1 MKNKLFFGSAL
12 TVLCGLVLP
21 PVCVPVL
28 AAPASETMTSRLPA
42 DLARADA
49 GTRIEVRGASAAP
62 AQMLLGND
70 SSASYA
76 LPAGTT
82 SMILSL
88 SKIEIVN
95 HFDFVNDAAEG
106 KVTVSVSSA
115 KLPFD
120 SSEWREVVGAQ
131 SFDGRQLI
139 PCDLGSV
146 EARYVKIDFTART
159 AGRIAGFNLFG
170 LSNRVSKVDSKGKFH
185 VSLTTPASANV
196 EASFVFDAAGPVAK
210 VVADLGAEKSLEH
223 LTCAYEAPAGSLEFY
238 LVDTLNDQ
246 ERVGLNYV
254 GEPSVLPVN
263 NDVSATGSASGLV
276 GSKAIYTVDTSEQ
289 PGGGK
294 VSADLS
300 GLKGRYLVAAFRPAA
315 RHRAVDGKDTKDFS
329 NKDFAGNDTKDAK
342 AAPVFPAFQAGPA
355 GFGNSPGDS
364 NTPLTPPGIAGIKPP
379 GIGANSP

>member
-1 MKNKLFFGSAL
+1 MKNKILFGSAL

-21 PVCVPVL
+21 PVGGSL
-28 AAPASETMTSRLPA
+28 QAAPATETMTSRLPA

-49 GTRIEVRGASAAP
+49 GTKIEVRGASAAP

-70 SSASYA
+70 IAASYT

-95 HFDFVNDAAEG
+95 HFDFVNFAAEG

-120 SSEWREVVGAQ
+120 SAEWREVVGGQ
-131 SFDGRQLI
+131 TYEGRQLI

-146 EARYVKIDFTART
+146 EARYVKIDFNTRAP
-159 AGRIAGFNLFG
+159 GRIAGFNLFG
-170 LSNRVSKVDSKGKFH
+170 LSSSVSKVDTKGKFH

-196 EASFVFDAAGPVAK
+196 EASFVFDSANPTAK
-210 VVADLGAEKSLEH
+210 VVADLGAQKSLER

-238 LVDTLNDQ
+238 LVDNLSAQ

-254 GEPSVLPVN
+254 DEPSLQPVSN
-263 NDVSATGSASGLV
+263 EAPLDSASVVAGH
-276 GSKAIYTVDTSEQ
+276 KAIYTVDTAAQ

-294 VSADLS
+294 VTVDLS
-300 GLKGRYLVAAFRPAA
+300 GLQGRYLVAAFRPAA
-315 RHRAVDGKDTKDFS
+315 RHRSVDGKDTKDFANS
-329 NKDFAGNDTKDAK
+329 AVEGKDKDSK
-342 AAPVFPAFQAGPA
+342 AAPVFPAFTTSPA
-355 GFGNSPGDS
+355 GFGNSPADT
-364 NTPLTPPGIAGIKPP
+364 NTPLTPPP
-379 GIGANSP
+379 IGANSL